1 MPPDERGRETTGLER
16 GSAVVEFALVLPL
29 ILMMALVLLQ
39 VGLVVRDRLQVEAA
53 ARAGARMAAVSQ
65 DAEAIRAAALGAA
78 PALEPTS
85 TGVSVERVG
94 ARSAA
99 VTVVIE
105 ASSPVRVPLVEWLLP
120 DSVDMGAAVTTRQE
134 FG

>member
-1 MPPDERGRETTGLER
+1 M
-16 GSAVVEFALVLPL
+16 VEFALVLPL

-39 VGLVVRDRLQVEAA
+39 VGLVARDRLQVEAA

-94 ARSAA
+94 ARGAA

-120 DSVDMGAAVTTRQE
+120 DAVDMGAAVTTRQE